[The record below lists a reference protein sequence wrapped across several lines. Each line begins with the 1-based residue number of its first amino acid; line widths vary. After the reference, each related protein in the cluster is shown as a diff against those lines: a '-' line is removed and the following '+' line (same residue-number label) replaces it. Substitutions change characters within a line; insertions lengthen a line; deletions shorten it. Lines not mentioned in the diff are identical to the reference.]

1 MSQLENIRCYHCKQW
16 SSGGGCVVACPE
28 TQQQRR
34 AQPTTTPTAAAS
46 RQFSHHSSGPIR
58 AEIGDHVTR
67 LWPITGRCWWRW
79 YQHRADGQQ
88 LSLLCVTSN
97 VFLIKFSIH
106 LRTGSIALFHAYCLN
121 VGHETWALQHLDSY
135 MKKFWSRN
143 LLHSLPLFIPFLLVK
158 YQLQTSF
165 FYCVLPLTC
174 LWRNKSSERLYVQMY
189 ATQYSKAI

>member
-1 MSQLENIRCYHCKQW
+1 MLLHVRRHNSRDAL
-16 SSGGGCVVACPE
+16 S
-28 TQQQRR
+28 QQQHQQQHR
-34 AQPTTTPTAAAS
+34 S

-79 YQHRADGQQ
+79 YQHWADGQQ

-143 LLHSLPLFIPFLLVK
+143 LLHSLPLFIPFMLVEYIIVSCLLLLHVYEEIILISK
-158 YQLQTSF
+158 Y
-165 FYCVLPLTC
+165 YMYEWCIV
-174 LWRNKSSERLYVQMY
+174 Y
-189 ATQYSKAI
+189 ATKYSQANKKVYLIDLLL